1 MTTNHLIGLI
11 SSICLGLVILWTYFR
26 KNGKADYSKIETCR
40 SEESYRVEGGTIH
53 VVPGHPYS
61 YTWNGVEGPIS
72 PEDVMKLMKGSP
84 LVLGRTDENGNI
96 IWDYGEAD
104 VVPNVDI
111 ATHSK
116 VLQDIKKVEKL
127 ND

>member
-61 YTWNGVEGPIS
+61 YTWNDGTGRILHEKEWWNGKVE
-72 PEDVMKLMKGSP
+72 DHK
-84 LVLGRTDENGNI
+84 
-96 IWDYGEAD
+96 
-104 VVPNVDI
+104 
-111 ATHSK
+111 K
-116 VLQDIKKVEKL
+116 VLEDIKKVEKA
-127 ND
+127 NDTI